1 MLKALK
7 DFVWTSEKLSAKSI
21 QDLELIRKRALE
33 KSNNELVALCDAE
46 IARQKPPKKISS
58 APDKPIKGIH
68 LVCQSERG
76 VVRNSDGTFWSG
88 TWVVAKEH
96 AEAGVVNGIYV
107 ALHEKHSEPSYL
119 QGLLKA
125 WEPAVRQ
132 AIDPNEEIQTEWG
145 IKFLLEPVLTPF
157 PWRGDG
163 IVERSYWYGDDEGG
177 HFSVGEAITGP
188 ELFAKIQEL
197 APSSADGFVTYGDV
211 WTSLRPE
218 IPWGL
223 TAKNEIGH
231 AMGRL
236 TNYCAVNNLPIMS
249 VLLVNA
255 KDRAMTDKAAEN
267 IFQACKVLGLDVG
280 SDSKAFIK
288 TQIGNA
294 RSFLDR
300 LPEEAA

>member
-107 ALHEKHSEPSYL
+107 A
-119 QGLLKA
+119 
-125 WEPAVRQ
+125 
-132 AIDPNEEIQTEWG
+132 
-145 IKFLLEPVLTPF
+145 
-157 PWRGDG
+157 
-163 IVERSYWYGDDEGG
+163 
-177 HFSVGEAITGP
+177 
-188 ELFAKIQEL
+188 
-197 APSSADGFVTYGDV
+197 
-211 WTSLRPE
+211 
-218 IPWGL
+218 
-223 TAKNEIGH
+223 
-231 AMGRL
+231 
-236 TNYCAVNNLPIMS
+236 
-249 VLLVNA
+249 
-255 KDRAMTDKAAEN
+255 
-267 IFQACKVLGLDVG
+267 
-280 SDSKAFIK
+280 
-288 TQIGNA
+288 
-294 RSFLDR
+294 
-300 LPEEAA
+300 